1 MAVRIL
7 IADDHEIVREGV
19 RSLIGSIWRGHER
32 EGGRRPGRDSEA
44 DVVVLDL
51 TMPVRNGLEATPQIT
66 GLGARVLIFTMHE
79 SARLS
84 AVLREAGSRG
94 WV

>member
-32 EGGRRPGRDSEA
+32 EGGRGPGRDSEA
-44 DVVVLDL
+44 GRRCPRPNDAGHE
-51 TMPVRNGLEATPQIT
+51 RIGSNAANHR
-66 GLGARVLIFTMHE
+66 LGSPRPDFHDA
-79 SARLS
+79 
-84 AVLREAGSRG
+84 
-94 WV
+94 